1 MKNYSLQHLI
11 VISKSFDSE
20 LSESFHERVVG
31 KFSTL
36 DEVVVFY
43 TGALPEGTIDEQ
55 WAIECLEK
63 TIIERQPSGAYKART
78 KW

>member
-1 MKNYSLQHLI
+1 M
-11 VISKSFDSE
+11 
-20 LSESFHERVVG
+20 VVA

-43 TGALPEGTIDEQ
+43 TGALPEDTVDEQ

-63 TIIERQPSGAYKART
+63 TIIERHKARI

>member
-1 MKNYSLQHLI
+1 MKRLLVN
-11 VISKSFDSE
+11 VP
-20 LSESFHERVVG
+20 
-31 KFSTL
+31 TL

-43 TGALPEGTIDEQ
+43 TGVLPESTIDEQ

-63 TIIERQPSGAYKART
+63 TIIERQASGAYKART